1 MKKKWIDALPK
12 MALFTG
18 LGVLILLILAVI
30 FRPVPVMETIQHKT
44 MVIKRIQDQLSENT
58 GDPNDKTVREHLDK
72 LIDGQV
78 IHTVWIVDTSG
89 RFVYA
94 KGLMSASTSL
104 NSSVFDEADFQ
115 SRGLISAVEGN
126 LDKYQKT
133 MLYIAA
139 AIRREGEHNDIYGH
153 IVMPLKSIS
162 MGITGFVGV
171 AYELGEPRQAS
182 VRIVIGILLA
192 VFFLIYWL
200 SLPLWV
206 YYDSRERKSSGM
218 LWTLFVF
225 LGNLPALVAYLIWKK
240 R

>member
-1 MKKKWIDALPK
+1 MKKNWINALPRV
-12 MALFTG
+12 ALLTG
-18 LGVLILLILAVI
+18 FGVLILFVLAVI
-30 FRPVPVMETIQHKT
+30 FRPVPVIETNQHKT
-44 MVIKRIQDQLSENT
+44 MIIKIIQDQLSDNK
-58 GDPNDKTVREHLDK
+58 GDPNDKTFQKHFDK
-72 LIDGQV
+72 LIDGKV
-78 IHTVWIVDTSG
+78 IHTVWLVDTSG

-94 KGLMSASTSL
+94 KGLMSAGTSI
-104 NSSVFDEADFQ
+104 NSNAFDRTDPQ

-126 LDKYQKT
+126 LDKYQKM

-139 AIRREGEHNDIYGH
+139 AMRREGEHNDIYGH
-153 IVMPLKSIS
+153 IVMPLKSVS
-162 MGITGFVGV
+162 SGITGYVGI

-182 VRIVIGILLA
+182 VRILIGISLA

-240 R
+240 K